1 MFFKRFGLQSKIV
14 VILAVAVV
22 SVVTVSTYIAMLLT
36 RQPVEEAIYRKV
48 LSQALAT
55 AHQLVNGHEI
65 DTPDNLLAHLRQVQR
80 DFKGV
85 EQIDVFRH
93 DPAHTLAATT
103 DPTGQHLELDI
114 IPNISTYNEFERPG
128 EDQITIET
136 PDGRDWIIST
146 PIRDGNRVVGCLD
159 LKVSKKSSNA
169 IINALV
175 WRNVVLMLASLLAV
189 IFAIHVF
196 FFYNVRRPIKEMVEV
211 MEAAEGGALAV
222 RAHYS
227 STDEIGELAGHLNQM
242 LERLANFNS
251 ELGRKVSEATTEL
264 AGRNEELTRIN
275 EELFETQKTLARS
288 ERLAVAGQ
296 LAAGLAHE
304 IGTPLNS
311 ISGHVQLMAR
321 RKTGDAV
328 TDRRL
333 QIIES
338 QIETIVRS
346 VKQLLSWTRKFE
358 LHLDV
363 VDLRRTLEEAV
374 MLTSPALES
383 RKIQVHADFPKRGPE
398 IQGDA
403 GYLQQVFLNLINN
416 SMDAMPRGG
425 HLHVRLKAPQPVNGE
440 PPAVRVEVEDTGEG
454 IAPETLGHIFDP
466 MFTTKRMGTGAG
478 FGLAICKQIIQQHGG
493 TIEASS
499 KPHEGACFT
508 ITLPVDC
515 RPRTETPA
523 PALVHSV

>member
-1 MFFKRFGLQSKIV
+1 MIKRLGLQSRIII
-14 VILAVAVV
+14 ILAVTVV
-22 SVVTVSTYIAMLLT
+22 SVVAVSTYIAMLLT
-36 RQPVEEAIYRKV
+36 RQLVEEAIYRKV

-55 AHQLVNGHEI
+55 AHQLVSGHDL
-65 DTPDNLLAHLRQVQR
+65 DTPDNLLTHLRQVQH

-85 EQIDVFRH
+85 EQIDVYRH
-93 DPAHTLAATT
+93 DPAHSLAATT
-103 DPTGQHLELDI
+103 DPSAQHLELDI
-114 IPNISTYNEFERPG
+114 IPNVDTYNEFERPG

-136 PDGRDWIIST
+136 PDGRDWIMST
-146 PIRDGNRVVGCLD
+146 PIRDGNRVIGCLD
-159 LKVSKKSSNA
+159 VKVSKRSSNA
-169 IINALV
+169 IIDALV

-189 IFAIHVF
+189 TLAIHVF
-196 FFYNVRRPIKEMVEV
+196 FFYNVRRPVKEMVEV
-211 MEAAEGGALAV
+211 MEAAESGALAV
-222 RAHYS
+222 RAHHS
-227 STDEIGELAGHLNQM
+227 SSDEIGQLAAHLNQM
-242 LERLANFNS
+242 LERLENFNS
-251 ELGRKVSEATTEL
+251 ELGRKVSEATNEL
-264 AGRNEELTRIN
+264 ARRNEELTRIN

-333 QIIES
+333 EIIES

-358 LHLDV
+358 LHLDAL
-363 VDLRRTLEEAV
+363 DLRRTLEEAV

-383 RKIQVHADFPKRGPE
+383 RKIRVHADFPKSGPE

-425 HLHVRLKAPQPVNGE
+425 HLYVRLKGPEPVNGE

-454 IAPETLGHIFDP
+454 IAPEMLGHIFDP
-466 MFTTKRMGTGAG
+466 MFTTKRMGSGAG

-499 KPHEGACFT
+499 ELHKGACFT

-515 RPRTETPA
+515 RTRTESAA
-523 PALVHSV
+523 PALAHSA